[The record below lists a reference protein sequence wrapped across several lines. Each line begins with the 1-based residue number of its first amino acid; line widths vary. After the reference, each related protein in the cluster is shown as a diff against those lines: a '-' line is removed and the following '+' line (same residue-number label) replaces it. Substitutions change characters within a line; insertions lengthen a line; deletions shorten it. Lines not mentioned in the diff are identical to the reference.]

1 MSKVTSSLGQTT
13 TSAKSSVS
21 SAVSSA
27 SSKVAATAGGPGTS
41 TAAGSGSGSQ
51 TGAGG
56 SGTGTATG
64 SASASAASA
73 PTPAEQRRFKA
84 EERAA
89 ALVFAPIAHPVAK
102 LHTTRTWVR
111 SGSRRSV
118 AKIVFRLRRGG
129 IVHFVLTQ
137 VSPRCRRVGAFAVR
151 AHRGRNE
158 VLLRGR
164 LHGRPLPV
172 GTYVLSATVRGRPLV
187 GVTVV
192 VTASRPTARELA
204 RARSRNACAGV
215 LVRRVFFSTT
225 IFRAPT
231 GSHGPLPAPAQKAGS
246 APVKAAAALPAP
258 GEVLGAQFAK
268 PASGSSLQRLFLFA
282 ACGLAIVLLGLAV
295 LPATAFSDPRLG
307 GLVEGRR
314 IELALAGTGTLLGA
328 LLSYL
333 VTGG

>member
-1 MSKVTSSLGQTT
+1 
-13 TSAKSSVS
+13 
-21 SAVSSA
+21 VSSA
-27 SSKVAATAGGPGTS
+27 SSKTATTSGGSATGTG
-41 TAAGSGSGSQ
+41 AGSSSGSAQ
-51 TGAGG
+51 QPGTGAGG
-56 SGTGTATG
+56 SGADATGSG
-64 SASASAASA
+64 SASAAAAA
-73 PTPAEQRRFKA
+73 PTPAEQRQFKA
-84 EERAA
+84 AEKAA

-111 SGSRRSV
+111 SGSRRSA
-118 AKIVFRLRRGG
+118 AKIVFKLRRGG
-129 IVHFVLTQ
+129 VVHFVLTQ

-151 AHRGRNE
+151 AHRGRNT
-158 VLLRGR
+158 VVLRGR

-192 VTASRPTARELA
+192 VTSSRPTARELA
-204 RARSRNACAGV
+204 QARSRNACATV

-231 GSHGPLPAPAQKAGS
+231 GSRGPVPARAQKASGP
-246 APVKAAAALPAP
+246 AAVKAAGVAP
-258 GEVLGAQFAK
+258 GAGNVLGVEFAK
-268 PASGSSLQRLFLFA
+268 PASRSDLQRLFLFA

-295 LPATAFSDPRLG
+295 LPATAVANPRLG
-307 GLVEGRR
+307 MLVERRR
-314 IELALAGTGTLLGA
+314 IELALAGAGTLFGA

>member
-1 MSKVTSSLGQTT
+1 M
-13 TSAKSSVS
+13 
-21 SAVSSA
+21 
-27 SSKVAATAGGPGTS
+27 AA
-41 TAAGSGSGSQ
+41 AA
-51 TGAGG
+51 A
-56 SGTGTATG
+56 
-64 SASASAASA
+64 A
-73 PTPAEQRRFKA
+73 PTPAEQRQFKA
-84 EERAA
+84 AEKAA

-111 SGSRRSV
+111 SGSRRSA
-118 AKIVFRLRRGG
+118 AKIVFKLRRGG

-151 AHRGRNE
+151 AHRGRNT
-158 VLLRGR
+158 VVLRGR

-192 VTASRPTARELA
+192 VARSRPTARALA
-204 RARSRNACAGV
+204 QARSRNACAAV

-225 IFRAPT
+225 IFRAAPT
-231 GSHGPLPAPAQKAGS
+231 GSRGPVPARVQKASGP
-246 APVKAAAALPAP
+246 ATVKAAGVAP
-258 GEVLGAQFAK
+258 GAGNVLGAEFAK
-268 PASGSSLQRLFLFA
+268 PASRSDLQRLFLFA

-295 LPATAFSDPRLG
+295 LPATAVANPRLG
-307 GLVEGRR
+307 MLVERRR
-314 IELALAGTGTLLGA
+314 IELALAGAGTLFGA